1 MFGEGRHPKMRSPA
15 LTLLRRIACLALV
28 LLLIACFHA
37 SKADILK
44 KAEGAKTKADLEAAL
59 GEPSEISKVGP
70 IEKWTYNAS
79 DGSVIFLITGDYIT
93 FEVTG
98 EK

>member
-1 MFGEGRHPKMRSPA
+1 MA
-15 LTLLRRIACLALV
+15 LLLALA
-28 LLLIACFHA
+28 ACFHS

-44 KAEGAKTKADLEAAL
+44 KAEGADTKAELEAAL
-59 GEPSEISKVGP
+59 GTPSEVSKVGP
-70 IEKWTYNAS
+70 IEKWTYKAS

>member
-1 MFGEGRHPKMRSPA
+1 LERGLCFEFDADIS
-15 LTLLRRIACLALV
+15 LLGLA
-28 LLLIACFHA
+28 AGA
-37 SKADILK
+37 ILK
-44 KAEGAKTKADLEAAL
+44 KAEGADTKAELEAAL
-59 GEPSEISKVGP
+59 GTPSEVSKVGP
-70 IEKWTYNAS
+70 IEKWTYKAS